1 MTNENRFFTV
11 SGWSNP
17 LYGSQKIQSS
27 SLNNSRMLGIL
38 AVTLVPTL
46 FDIRNKTFKR
56 SRLEFRHL
64 LQNFSLSVT
73 LDYNLLDL
81 RREREV
87 VSQTNIILKSN
98 FLLFEV
104 SVSQIDRYL
113 ALEIF
118 TQYLCL
124 EQWTIFAQLS
134 VECKHCPNITVHNA
148 IKQALVLFTIR
159 LKDYNQ
165 NLHQQ
170 FHQV

>member
-1 MTNENRFFTV
+1 MRFIYLEHSCTKAQFIVFIKTKFAHKAIFIILMHPAV
-11 SGWSNP
+11 IYSWR
-17 LYGSQKIQSS
+17 GSQKIQSS

-118 TQYLCL
+118 TQYLCV
-124 EQWTIFAQLS
+124 EQ
-134 VECKHCPNITVHNA
+134 
-148 IKQALVLFTIR
+148 
-159 LKDYNQ
+159 
-165 NLHQQ
+165 
-170 FHQV
+170 